1 MSKFVCSTLPPWE
14 EVTQNF
20 TFPSNFKHWFKRI
33 AGADD
38 DTTNY
43 THVNKWLETA
53 QSGETLYVDDE
64 LRPVRE
70 DSAEI
75 EIRCK

>member
-1 MSKFVCSTLPPWE
+1 MSKFVCRTLHPWE

-20 TFPSNFKHWFKRI
+20 TFPSNFEHWFKRI
-33 AGADD
+33 AGADE
-38 DTTNY
+38 TTDY